1 MPRCRRCSWRP
12 VSPCAPSGRPPSSL
26 TPFPLSML
34 VDELFSSLPPPSIL
48 KEERTALASLISHHF
63 SKMEQVKWPLTFSIF
78 IDVFSSRL
86 LPPFFLPLFP
96 FLVRLFPLPPSRI
109 TRVQYPSIYWK
120 VSTPDRP
127 TERPFLGVG
136 MVKRKSTK
144 FQLGTRIPLNRVT
157 QLRN

>member
-1 MPRCRRCSWRP
+1 MPRCRRCSWRS
-12 VSPCAPSGRPPSSL
+12 VSPCALSGRPPSSL

-34 VDELFSSLPPPSIL
+34 VHELFSSLPPPSIL
-48 KEERTALASLISHHF
+48 KEERAALASLISHHF

-86 LPPFFLPLFP
+86 LSSFLSFSRPS
-96 FLVRLFPLPPSRI
+96 FPLPPSRI